1 LYSSLNNCALDSH
14 RINGADDNAQTAF
27 LRSWITSHTQDAGYL
42 GKPLLVTEFG
52 RSSRQFSTAQRNA
65 YYWAAYNTIFASA
78 RVGGPCTGALF
89 WQYLGQGMD
98 NFKDGYE
105 VIFQESSSTASII
118 SQQSG
123 RINSLN
129 SRMAAA
135 ETKKVEETK
144 N

>member
-1 LYSSLNNCALDSH
+1 MEQMTTPRLLSSGVGSH
-14 RINGADDNAQTAF
+14 RTP
-27 LRSWITSHTQDAGYL
+27 RM
-42 GKPLLVTEFG
+42 LVTEFG